1 MSHHEETNLF
11 EDPPGPPAPK
21 DLDLRA
27 KVPQAPLTNQ
37 TGRFHIF
44 LIDTGWNGPVSKA
57 VRTHIPLLHQ
67 YNRQDTLY
75 ILTPEQSVEVLKHVP
90 DTIGHDPI
98 VAMYDKY
105 GSHSKKS
112 RNYHGFRL
120 NLGLI
125 KNPEQALARLQEFV
139 RFVSMNR
146 TADCLDTE
154 VKRSLHR
161 EGLQGMIKILRE
173 ASTELL

>member
-1 MSHHEETNLF
+1 MSQKEPSNLI
-11 EDPPGPPAPK
+11 EDAEVAPPE

-27 KVPQAPLTNQ
+27 APLKTPP
-37 TGRFHIF
+37 TADAGRFHIF
-44 LIDTGWNGPVSKA
+44 LIDTGWNVPVSKA

-98 VAMYDKY
+98 IAMYDRY
-105 GSHSKKS
+105 GSHSRKS
-112 RNYHGFRL
+112 GNYHGFRL

-161 EGLQGMIKILRE
+161 EGLQGMVKILRE